1 MKTLRTIAGLL
12 LATFALSAGSAIAAP
27 AAPGEAALNAAKHA
41 ATAYRTDVVDLL
53 AKLVSYNTVADDKVP
68 CDKNPRHAQFK
79 AFLKG
84 EAERFGL
91 DVADHGCVV
100 VIGLGQGEERVGLVA
115 HGDVQPVDPSKWKK
129 SPFELDRTS
138 EPGKLLARG
147 AEDDKGPIATALY
160 AMKSLKDLQLPLSKR
175 IELYVYMAE
184 ESDWGPLEQF
194 VKAHPL
200 PQVNITLDA
209 EYPAVTAEKGY
220 GTLAVTLAKPALPAE
235 PGGPVIS
242 QFGGGFFGSQIPE
255 DAQATIANATP
266 ALEAQIR
273 QRSAKQT
280 GMRYGFD
287 WKGQDLV
294 VTAKG
299 LSAHSSKP
307 EDGIN
312 AISMLA
318 DALAVRSW
326 PDAGA
331 GGAVNFLNEMVG
343 TGYLGEKFGNIAYR
357 DAFMGPMTFA
367 PTVIRQHAA
376 AVPTGTQAGAEA
388 AAGGIEVAINIR
400 RPQGKTAEQLTNEI
414 NAALAQ
420 WQGAHGAPAN
430 VSMEIGDPWLQKDAP
445 QLPVLMSVFSYYT
458 GIKDPKPVA
467 VGGGTNSRLFPR
479 AVSFGP
485 SMPRTVYTG
494 HSEHEFITVKQLLL
508 NLEMYTAVMAEL
520 AK

>member
-1 MKTLRTIAGLL
+1 MMRKTILAGLL
-12 LATFALSAGSAIAAP
+12 LAATAASAAIPDEDAVK
-27 AAPGEAALNAAKHA
+27 AAKHA
-41 ATAYRTDVVDLL
+41 ASVYRTDVVDLL
-53 AKLVSYNTVADDKVP
+53 ARLVSYNTVADKNIP
-68 CDKNPRHAQFK
+68 CDKNPQHIGFK
-79 AFLKG
+79 AFLKQ

-91 DVADHGCVV
+91 DFADHGCVV
-100 VIGLGQGEERVGLVA
+100 VIGLGQGEEKVGLIA

-184 ESDWGPLEQF
+184 ESDWEPLVAF
-194 VKAHPL
+194 VKSHPL
-200 PQVNITLDA
+200 PQVNVTLDA

-220 GTLAVTLAKPALPAE
+220 GTLAVTVPKLPAAE
-235 PGGPVIS
+235 AAAGVETYIG

-255 DAQATIANATP
+255 DAQATIVNASP
-266 ALEAQIR
+266 ALEAQVR
-273 QRSAKQT
+273 ARGAKQS
-280 GMRYGFD
+280 GMRYGFE
-287 WKGQDLV
+287 WKGKDLL

-307 EDGIN
+307 EDGVN
-312 AISMLA
+312 AVSMLA
-318 DALAVRSW
+318 DALAVRPW
-326 PDAGA
+326 PDSGA
-331 GGAVNFLNEMVG
+331 GGVVNFLNEMVG
-343 TGYLGEKFGNIAYR
+343 TGWFGEKFGNIAHR

-367 PTVIRQHAA
+367 PTVIRQKEDG
-376 AVPTGTQAGAEA
+376 V
-388 AAGGIEVAINIR
+388 EVSINIR
-400 RPQGKTAEQLTNEI
+400 RPQGKTAEQLNNEI

-420 WQGAHGAPAN
+420 WQGAHGAPAD
-430 VSMEIGDPWLQKDAP
+430 VRVQIGDPWVQKDAP
-445 QLPVLMSVFSYYT
+445 QLPVLMNVFSYFT
-458 GIKDPKPVA
+458 GIKDPKPIA
-467 VGGGTNSRLFPR
+467 IGGGTNSRLFPR

-485 SMPRTVYTG
+485 AMPKSVYTG

-508 NLEMYTAVMAEL
+508 NLEMYTAVLAEL

>member
-1 MKTLRTIAGLL
+1 
-12 LATFALSAGSAIAAP
+12 
-27 AAPGEAALNAAKHA
+27 
-41 ATAYRTDVVDLL
+41 VVDLL
-53 AKLVSYNTVADDKVP
+53 ARLVSYNTVADKNIP
-68 CDKNPRHAQFK
+68 CDKNPQHIGFK
-79 AFLKG
+79 AFLKQ

-91 DVADHGCVV
+91 DFADHGCVV
-100 VIGLGQGEERVGLVA
+100 VIGLGQGEEKVGLIA

-184 ESDWGPLEQF
+184 ESDWEPLVAF
-194 VKAHPL
+194 VKSHPL
-200 PQVNITLDA
+200 PQVNVTLDA

-220 GTLAVTLAKPALPAE
+220 GTLAVTVPKLPAPE
-235 PGGPVIS
+235 AAAGVETYIG

-255 DAQATIANATP
+255 DAQATIVNASP
-266 ALEAQIR
+266 ALEAQVR
-273 QRSAKQT
+273 ARGAKQS
-280 GMRYGFD
+280 GMRYGFE
-287 WKGQDLV
+287 WKGKDLL

-307 EDGIN
+307 EDGVN

-318 DALAVRSW
+318 DALAVRPW
-326 PDAGA
+326 PDSGA
-331 GGAVNFLNEMVG
+331 GGVVNFLNEMVG
-343 TGYLGEKFGNIAYR
+343 TGWFGEKFGNIAHR

-367 PTVIRQHAA
+367 PTVIRQKEDG
-376 AVPTGTQAGAEA
+376 V
-388 AAGGIEVAINIR
+388 EVSINIR
-400 RPQGKTAEQLTNEI
+400 RPQGKTAEQLNNEI

-420 WQGAHGAPAN
+420 WQGAHGAPAD
-430 VSMEIGDPWLQKDAP
+430 VKVQIGDPWVQKDAP
-445 QLPVLMSVFSYYT
+445 QLPVLMNVFSYFT
-458 GIKDPKPVA
+458 GIKDPKPIA
-467 VGGGTNSRLFPR
+467 IGGGTNSRLFPR

-485 SMPRTVYTG
+485 AMPKSVYTG

-508 NLEMYTAVMAEL
+508 NLEMYTAVLAEL

>member
-1 MKTLRTIAGLL
+1 MMRKTILAGLL
-12 LATFALSAGSAIAAP
+12 LAATAASAAIPDEDAVK
-27 AAPGEAALNAAKHA
+27 AAKHA
-41 ATAYRTDVVDLL
+41 ASVYRTDVVDLL
-53 AKLVSYNTVADDKVP
+53 ARLVSYNTVADKNIP
-68 CDKNPRHAQFK
+68 CDKNPQHIGFK
-79 AFLKG
+79 AFLKQ

-91 DVADHGCVV
+91 DFADHGCVV
-100 VIGLGQGEERVGLVA
+100 VIGLGQGEEKVGLIA

-184 ESDWGPLEQF
+184 ESDWEPLVAF
-194 VKAHPL
+194 VKSHPL
-200 PQVNITLDA
+200 PQVNVTLDA

-220 GTLAVTLAKPALPAE
+220 GTLAVTVPKLPAPE
-235 PGGPVIS
+235 AAAGVETYIG

-255 DAQATIANATP
+255 DAQATIVNASP
-266 ALEAQIR
+266 ALEAQVR
-273 QRSAKQT
+273 ARGAKQS
-280 GMRYGFD
+280 GMRYGFE
-287 WKGQDLV
+287 WKGKDLL

-307 EDGIN
+307 EDGVN

-318 DALAVRSW
+318 DALAVRPW
-326 PDAGA
+326 PDSGA
-331 GGAVNFLNEMVG
+331 GGVVNFLNEMVG
-343 TGYLGEKFGNIAYR
+343 TGWFGEKFGNIAHR

-367 PTVIRQHAA
+367 PTVIRQKEDG
-376 AVPTGTQAGAEA
+376 V
-388 AAGGIEVAINIR
+388 EVSINIR
-400 RPQGKTAEQLTNEI
+400 RPQGKTAEQLNNEI

-420 WQGAHGAPAN
+420 WQGAHGAPAD
-430 VSMEIGDPWLQKDAP
+430 VKVQIGDPWVQKDAP
-445 QLPVLMSVFSYYT
+445 QLPVLMNVFSYFT
-458 GIKDPKPVA
+458 GIKDPKPIA
-467 VGGGTNSRLFPR
+467 IGGGTNSRLFPR

-485 SMPRTVYTG
+485 AMPKSVYTG

-508 NLEMYTAVMAEL
+508 NLEMYTAVLAEL

>member
-1 MKTLRTIAGLL
+1 MMRKTILAGLL
-12 LATFALSAGSAIAAP
+12 LAATAASAAIPDEDAVK
-27 AAPGEAALNAAKHA
+27 AAKHA
-41 ATAYRTDVVDLL
+41 ASVYRTDVVDLL
-53 AKLVSYNTVADDKVP
+53 ARLVSYNTVADKNIP
-68 CDKNPRHAQFK
+68 CDKNPQHIGFK
-79 AFLKG
+79 AFLKQ

-91 DVADHGCVV
+91 DFADHGCVV
-100 VIGLGQGEERVGLVA
+100 VIGLGQGEEKVGLIA

-184 ESDWGPLEQF
+184 ESDWEPLVAF
-194 VKAHPL
+194 VKSHPL
-200 PQVNITLDA
+200 PQVNVTLDA
-209 EYPAVTAEKGY
+209 EYPAVTAETGY
-220 GTLAVTLAKPALPAE
+220 GTLAVTVPKLPAPE
-235 PGGPVIS
+235 AAAGVETYIG

-255 DAQATIANATP
+255 DAQATIVNASP
-266 ALEAQIR
+266 ALEAQVR
-273 QRSAKQT
+273 ARGAKQS
-280 GMRYGFD
+280 GMRYGFE
-287 WKGQDLV
+287 WKGKDLL

-307 EDGIN
+307 EDGVN

-318 DALAVRSW
+318 DALAVRPW
-326 PDAGA
+326 PDSGA
-331 GGAVNFLNEMVG
+331 GGVVNFLNEMVG
-343 TGYLGEKFGNIAYR
+343 TGWFGEKFGNIAHR

-367 PTVIRQHAA
+367 PTVIRQKEDG
-376 AVPTGTQAGAEA
+376 V
-388 AAGGIEVAINIR
+388 EVSINIR
-400 RPQGKTAEQLTNEI
+400 RPQGKTAEQLNNEI

-420 WQGAHGAPAN
+420 WQGAHGAPAD
-430 VSMEIGDPWLQKDAP
+430 VKVQIGDPWVQKDAP
-445 QLPVLMSVFSYYT
+445 QLPVLMNVFSYFT
-458 GIKDPKPVA
+458 GIKDPKPIA
-467 VGGGTNSRLFPR
+467 IGGGTNSRLFPR

-485 SMPRTVYTG
+485 AMPKSVYTG

-508 NLEMYTAVMAEL
+508 NLEMYTAVLAEL

>member
-1 MKTLRTIAGLL
+1 MMRKTILAGLL
-12 LATFALSAGSAIAAP
+12 LAATAASAAIPDEDAVK
-27 AAPGEAALNAAKHA
+27 AAKHA
-41 ATAYRTDVVDLL
+41 ASVYRTDVVDLL
-53 AKLVSYNTVADDKVP
+53 ARLVSYNTVADKNIP
-68 CDKNPRHAQFK
+68 CDKNPQHIGFK
-79 AFLKG
+79 AFLKQ

-91 DVADHGCVV
+91 DFADHGCVV
-100 VIGLGQGEERVGLVA
+100 VIGLGQGEEKVGLIA

-184 ESDWGPLEQF
+184 ESDWEPLVAF
-194 VKAHPL
+194 VKSHPL
-200 PQVNITLDA
+200 PQVNVTLDA

-220 GTLAVTLAKPALPAE
+220 GTLAVTVPKLPAPE
-235 PGGPVIS
+235 AAAGVETYIG

-255 DAQATIANATP
+255 DAQATIVNASP
-266 ALEAQIR
+266 ALEAQVR
-273 QRSAKQT
+273 ARGAKQS
-280 GMRYGFD
+280 GMRYGFE
-287 WKGQDLV
+287 WKGKDLL

-307 EDGIN
+307 EDGVN

-318 DALAVRSW
+318 DALAVRPW
-326 PDAGA
+326 PDSGA
-331 GGAVNFLNEMVG
+331 GGVVNFLNEMVG
-343 TGYLGEKFGNIAYR
+343 TGWFGEKFGNIAHR

-367 PTVIRQHAA
+367 PTVIRQKEDG
-376 AVPTGTQAGAEA
+376 V
-388 AAGGIEVAINIR
+388 EVSINIR
-400 RPQGKTAEQLTNEI
+400 RPQGKTAEQLNNEI

-420 WQGAHGAPAN
+420 WQGAHGAPAD
-430 VSMEIGDPWLQKDAP
+430 VRVQIGDPWVQKDAP
-445 QLPVLMSVFSYYT
+445 QLPVLMNVFSYFT
-458 GIKDPKPVA
+458 GIKDPKPIA
-467 VGGGTNSRLFPR
+467 IGGGTNSRLFPR

-485 SMPRTVYTG
+485 AMPKSVYTG

-508 NLEMYTAVMAEL
+508 NLEMYTAVLAEL

>member
-1 MKTLRTIAGLL
+1 MKKLRPLAGLL
-12 LATFALSAGSAIAAP
+12 LAAALGSITAADAAP
-27 AAPGEAALNAAKHA
+27 PMPGEPALNAAKHA

-53 AKLVSYNTVADDKVP
+53 AKLVSYNTVADDKIP
-68 CDKNPRHAQFK
+68 CDKNPRHIQFK
-79 AFLKG
+79 TFLKG

-100 VIGLGQGEERVGLVA
+100 VIGLGQGEEKVGLIA

-160 AMKSLKDLQLPLSKR
+160 AMKSLKDVQLPLSKR

-184 ESDWGPLEQF
+184 ESDWAALEQF
-194 VKAHPL
+194 VKNHPL

-220 GTLAVTLAKPALPAE
+220 GTLAVTLPKPALPAA
-235 PGGPVIS
+235 PGGPVIAG
-242 QFGGGFFGSQIPE
+242 FGGGFFGSQIPE
-255 DAQATIANATP
+255 DAQATIAAATP

-273 QRSAKQT
+273 QRAARQT
-280 GMRYGFD
+280 GMRYGFE
-287 WKGQDLV
+287 WKDTALV

-299 LSAHSSKP
+299 VSAHSSKP

-326 PDAGA
+326 PDVGAGA
-331 GGAVNFLNEMVG
+331 AVNFLNEMVG
-343 TGYLGEKFGNIAYR
+343 TGYLGEKFGNVAYR

-367 PTVIRQHAA
+367 PTVIRQH
-376 AVPTGTQAGAEA
+376 PDGEQA
-388 AAGGIEVAINIR
+388 GIEVAINIR

-420 WQGAHGAPAN
+420 WQGAHGAPVN
-430 VSMEIGDPWLQKDAP
+430 VGIEIGDPWVQKDVP
-445 QLPVLMSVFSYYT
+445 QLPTLMGVFSYYT